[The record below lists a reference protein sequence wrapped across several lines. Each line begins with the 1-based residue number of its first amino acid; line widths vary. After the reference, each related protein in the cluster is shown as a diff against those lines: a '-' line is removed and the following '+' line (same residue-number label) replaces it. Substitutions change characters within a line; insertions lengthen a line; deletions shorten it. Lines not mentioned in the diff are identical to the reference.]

1 MILSVMAYL
10 KKDVLWRNDISFKKD
25 TEKVVLLLVKKG
37 LIQIIVKFKGENSL
51 ITFLSCPKRT
61 FEGKWCEKW
70 CMKYCARK
78 MMEFIWKWKAY
89 FRNTIGFMISEKS
102 IKTCMSFHRGVQV
115 CTENL
120 NKAYN
125 EIVHQNFKYFQP
137 LNNRHVN

>member
-1 MILSVMAYL
+1 MIHSYNTSKLARTLFPVKSTNSIKIKITHHRVLRDGAFERGNIKFLILSVMAYL

-78 MMEFIWKWKAY
+78 GWSSFENE
-89 FRNTIGFMISEKS
+89 RPISGTRLGS
-102 IKTCMSFHRGVQV
+102 
-115 CTENL
+115 
-120 NKAYN
+120 
-125 EIVHQNFKYFQP
+125 
-137 LNNRHVN
+137 